1 MSDTSGMAAVDEA
14 AATIT
19 QAQHTAAVATAREEG
34 RRAGLAEAQAS
45 HATAV
50 ATARAEGAA
59 AERDRIA
66 GIEAAALPGHEK
78 LVAECKAD
86 PTCTPGDAALK
97 INAAERAKLTA
108 AGAAIQN
115 VETVTGKVP
124 PAAATQPDA
133 GGSKVPQ
140 TAEGWKAE
148 WAASKTL
155 QAEHASAE
163 AYANWRQG
171 VADGRVR
178 IFQGGRK

>member
-19 QAQHTAAVATAREEG
+19 QADHDTAVAAAREEG
-34 RRAGLAEAQAS
+34 RRAGLASAQAS
-45 HATAV
+45 NAEALAAARTEGATAE
-50 ATARAEGAA
+50 RA
-59 AERDRIA
+59 RIA
-66 GIEAAALPGHEK
+66 GIEAAALPGHDK
-78 LVAECKAD
+78 LVADCKAD
-86 PTCTPGDAALK
+86 PGCTPGDAALR
-97 INAAERAKLTA
+97 INAAERSKLTA
-108 AGAAIQN
+108 AGAAIAN
-115 VETVTGKVP
+115 IETATGKVL
-124 PAAATQPDA
+124 AAATTQPD
-133 GGSKVPQ
+133 GGTSDVPQ

-163 AYANWRQG
+163 AYANWMQG